1 MIKTDQNMN
10 IMGYKC
16 EISLVLRRQAK
27 GKEISR
33 TKFLKE
39 GEKYNIPDPGKP

>member
-1 MIKTDQNMN
+1 MIKTDQNVN
-10 IMGYKC
+10 VMGCKC
-16 EISLVLRRQAK
+16 EMSLVLRRQGN

-39 GEKYNIPDPGKP
+39 GENCNIPDPGKP